1 MCEQAAQHLVQ
12 KSLDQDIAAA
22 AGVHSERK
30 QNIEIQ
36 KKTNKTRKSREVTI
50 IIIF

>member
-1 MCEQAAQHLVQ
+1 MNKQPSINLVQ
-12 KSLDQDIAAA
+12 KSLDQDIAAAA

-36 KKTNKTRKSREVTI
+36 KKTKQENQE
-50 IIIF
+50 